1 MFPKKERRRKVE
13 KVESVVPAPPPPTTS
28 RSFKVVRRDSG
39 PLGGQQPSGKVQMW
53 APGTSQEEGTGRST
67 GGGKDW
73 RRFWKEE
80 AQDCLGADQGPE
92 EGGSV

>member
-1 MFPKKERRRKVE
+1 MWSP
-13 KVESVVPAPPPPTTS
+13 PPPPPTTP
-28 RSFKVVRRDSG
+28 RSFKVVRRDLG
-39 PLGGQQPSGKVQMW
+39 PHGW
-53 APGTSQEEGTGRST
+53 AAVPRQGADVGTGHLA
-67 GGGKDW
+67 GGGHGEKHWGWQGW